1 MTREYRFFLETA
13 HLEGKR
19 AGDKLVLED
28 TDLIHQIK
36 RVLRLSAQSRE
47 KVIFLDGRE
56 GIQADCF
63 LQGEESKKGKTIA
76 LEFLIEQFEKLDRE
90 SESSPQISIYLPL
103 IKAARFEF
111 ALEKLTE
118 LGVDKIIPVTTKR
131 TTPQSQQENKERR
144 WPLIIKEAAEQ
155 SERILLP
162 HLSPVQS
169 IKEAVQSLMPNDQDT
184 DKHIKGKDVLILRLA
199 ERSDA
204 PNAVSLLYNLDFAKI
219 HSLHIFMGPEGGLT
233 DEEEASIDD
242 LAKTGKD
249 VKKISLGKTILR
261 AETAAMVAAG
271 LARLAAGSHIM
282 SK

>member
-13 HLEGKR
+13 QLAGKA
-19 AGDKLVLED
+19 AGDRLVIEELE
-28 TDLIHQIK
+28 LIHQIK

-47 KVIFLDGRE
+47 MVIFLDGRE

-63 LQGEESKKGKTIA
+63 LQGEENRRGKTIA
-76 LEFLIEQFEKLDRE
+76 LDFAIDKYQKLNRE
-90 SESSPQISIYLPL
+90 ENLPQICIYLPL

-144 WPLIIKEAAEQ
+144 WPLIVKEAAEQ
-155 SERILLP
+155 SERIFLPLL
-162 HLSPVQS
+162 STVQTLT
-169 IKEAVQSLMPNDQDT
+169 AVLQSLVQEEDAL
-184 DKHIKGKDVLILRLA
+184 VLRLA

-204 PNAVSLLYNLDFAKI
+204 PNAVSLLYNLDFGKY
-219 HSLHIFMGPEGGLT
+219 STLHIFMGPEGGLT
-233 DEEEASIDD
+233 ADEEASIDD
-242 LAKTGKD
+242 LAKDGKE
-249 VKKISLGKTILR
+249 VKKMSLGKTILR
-261 AETAAMVAAG
+261 AETAALTAVG

>member
-1 MTREYRFFLETA
+1 MTRAYRFFLDTA
-13 HLEGKR
+13 RLQGKT

-28 TDLIHQIK
+28 ADVIHQIK

-56 GIQADCF
+56 GIQADC
-63 LQGEESKKGKTIA
+63 LLHGEENKKGKTIA
-76 LEFLIEQFEKLDRE
+76 LEFFIEKFEKLGRE
-90 SESSPQISIYLPL
+90 GESSPQICIYLPL
-103 IKAARFEF
+103 IKATRFEF

-155 SERILLP
+155 SERIFLP
-162 HLSPVQS
+162 LLSPVQS
-169 IKEAVQSLMPNDQDT
+169 LKEAVQFLMHT
-184 DKHIKGKDVLILRLA
+184 DMHINGKDVLILRLA

-204 PNAVSLLYNLDFAKI
+204 PNAVSLLYNFNFERI

-233 DEEEASIDD
+233 EEEEACIDD
-242 LAKTGKD
+242 LTKRGKD
-249 VKKISLGKTILR
+249 VKQISLGKTILR
-261 AETAAMVAAG
+261 AETAAMAAVG
-271 LARLAAGSHIM
+271 LARLAAGSRIM

>member
-13 HLEGKR
+13 HLEGKT

-28 TDLIHQIK
+28 IDLIHQIK
-36 RVLRLSAQSRE
+36 RVLRLSAHSRE

-56 GIQADCF
+56 GIRADCL

-76 LEFLIEQFEKLDRE
+76 LEFLIEKFENLDRE
-90 SESSPQISIYLPL
+90 SKSSPQICIYLPL

-155 SERILLP
+155 SERIFLP

-169 IKEAVQSLMPNDQDT
+169 ITEALQSLMQI

-204 PNAVSLLYNLDFAKI
+204 PNAVSLLCNLDFEKF

-233 DEEEASIDD
+233 EEEEASIDD
-242 LAKTGKD
+242 LAKMGKD

-261 AETAAMVAAG
+261 AETAAMAAVG